1 MRSKQRAF
9 LCFKSVFITRPGLQQ
24 WSKYSLVIDSN
35 DYWSLIQNFTGE
47 WRKFKEENRTRYQE
61 MVTPWGTSETEH
73 GLDSGP
79 LTLTVK
85 YSVPCLFHKEKKKK
99 KIKLCTS
106 WVAHL
111 AGMQTEDAYC
121 KEDTY
126 CKDWWRP
133 DQTSLHQDGPQCWTF
148 TDFFPHNNTK
158 NPTHGGDSTLFRH
171 VIYEEAW
178 ILNA

>member
-99 KIKLCTS
+99 KDKTLYLLSSTS
-106 WVAHL
+106 CRNANGGCLLQGLVK
-111 AGMQTEDAYC
+111 T
-121 KEDTY
+121 
-126 CKDWWRP
+126 RP
-133 DQTSLHQDGPQCWTF
+133 NQFAPRWTA
-148 TDFFPHNNTK
+148 
-158 NPTHGGDSTLFRH
+158 
-171 VIYEEAW
+171 V
-178 ILNA
+178 LNFHRLLPS